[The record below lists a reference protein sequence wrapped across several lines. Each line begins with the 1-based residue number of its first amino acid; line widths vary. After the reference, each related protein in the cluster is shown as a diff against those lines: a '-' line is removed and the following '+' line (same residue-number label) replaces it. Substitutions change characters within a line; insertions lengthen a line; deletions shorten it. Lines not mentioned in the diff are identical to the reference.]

1 MSLMI
6 IFFEMNAFSFDH
18 CSSHFVSI
26 FVSIF
31 FDEIQF
37 MKINFNH
44 VKKFESTF
52 FMQMSERVTIE
63 AFFEEF
69 IF

>member
-1 MSLMI
+1 
-6 IFFEMNAFSFDH
+6 
-18 CSSHFVSI
+18 
-26 FVSIF
+26 
-31 FDEIQF
+31 
-37 MKINFNH
+37 MKIILDH

-52 FMQMSERVTIE
+52 FIRMSEKVTIE

>member
-1 MSLMI
+1 
-6 IFFEMNAFSFDH
+6 
-18 CSSHFVSI
+18 
-26 FVSIF
+26 
-31 FDEIQF
+31 